1 MYRGATAVM
10 SRWKLSQA
18 GTPPIDAP
26 FHEGAIRY
34 LKEKGIWT
42 AESQA
47 WNDKRVKRLNALRAA
62 WTKAQAEANGK
73 SDEVFAQVWEK
84 HRLKAL
90 AAL

>member
-1 MYRGATAVM
+1 MP
-10 SRWKLSQA
+10 RWKLDQA

-42 AESQA
+42 SEYQA

-62 WTKAQAEANGK
+62 WQKAQAEGKGK
-73 SDEVFAQVWEK
+73 SDQEFAAIWEK
-84 HRLKAL
+84 LRNQAIDSL
-90 AAL
+90 